1 MGKTGTII
9 LITWEEERRLGEHD
23 VCPVTRRAMVNFFHF
38 KQSVLICLGKI
49 TQIRKL
55 ILFTPL
61 RVLFSKI
68 K

>member
-1 MGKTGTII
+1 
-9 LITWEEERRLGEHD
+9 
-23 VCPVTRRAMVNFFHF
+23 MVNFFHF
-38 KQSVLICLGKI
+38 KQSMLIWLGGI

-61 RVLFSKI
+61 SVLFSKI